1 MMEELIIAAVSPS
14 YSSQHN
20 QNKASDRELCG
31 VSSSK
36 TQLFFSFKNT
46 QIWSLKAAQGQ
57 VPRILKW
64 EYGFA
69 FPCE

>member
-31 VSSSK
+31 VLSSK
-36 TQLFFSFKNT
+36 IQLFLA
-46 QIWSLKAAQGQ
+46 LKIYRSEAWKL
-57 VPRILKW
+57 LKDKFP
-64 EYGFA
+64 EY
-69 FPCE
+69 